1 MMNGLSLPL
10 KNGPDDWGPSVYK
23 YFPNKILHC
32 CMMFGRQIK
41 KTDNFIYQR

>member
-10 KNGPDDWGPSVYK
+10 KNGPEDWGPSVYK
-23 YFPNKILHC
+23 YFPPRILHC
-32 CMMFGRQIK
+32 CTMFGRQIK